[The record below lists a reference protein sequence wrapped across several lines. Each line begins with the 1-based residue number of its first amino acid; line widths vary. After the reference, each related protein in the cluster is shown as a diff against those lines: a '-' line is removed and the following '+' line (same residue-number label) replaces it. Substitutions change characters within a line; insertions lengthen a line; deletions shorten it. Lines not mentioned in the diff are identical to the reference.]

1 MKKIFLSSIT
11 FLIFYSLHADVTL
24 PKIFSDNMVLQRNKT
39 IPVWGWA
46 NANEKITVQFD
57 HQTKKTKA
65 DKNGK
70 WMVKL
75 DNESAGGPY
84 QLIVKGK
91 NTITIN
97 DVLVGE
103 VWICSGQSNM
113 EMPIEGWGQ
122 INNYQEE
129 ISNANYPMIRH
140 FKVPNQVS
148 SIPLTDVSGG
158 SWQICSPATAGD
170 FSAVAYFFGRE
181 LYNKLKVPIG
191 LLNTSWGGT
200 IVETW
205 TSRKAFENSDEFRN
219 MIADMPSL
227 KLGSLAKAR
236 TAETRKRVE
245 ALQGSL
251 DATNASTWKDLNTD
265 DSNWPQM
272 ELPNLWESQQIGDM
286 DGIVWFRKTINISAE
301 DAGKTATLFLS
312 MIDDNDITYVIGVKV
327 GSTDGYNAKR
337 EYTIAANI
345 LKEGKN
351 VIAVRVEDT
360 GGGGGIYGDSAD
372 MKLTSG
378 NDVMALSGRW
388 SFKVEKIAGGSVS
401 IGPNSYPT
409 LLFNAMVNPLI
420 PFAMEGVIWYQGESN
435 AGRAYQYSKAFPLM
449 INDWRS
455 RWGEG
460 DFPFYFV
467 QLASFNAANGN
478 SKNGSSWAEL
488 RESQTKTLSLPNTGM
503 AVTTDIG
510 NPTNIHPKDKQDVG
524 KRLAAIAFHNVYGE
538 NNVYSGPMYQ
548 SMKING
554 NKITISFTHTGS
566 GLMVKDKYG
575 YLTGFEI
582 AGANKKFHYA
592 KAYMDGS
599 DVVVY
604 SDDVPDPVAVRYGW
618 ADDAGEANLFNK
630 EGFPASPFRTDEW
643 KGITDGI
650 KYVIGQ

>member
-1 MKKIFLSSIT
+1 MKKILLSSLA
-11 FLIFYSLHADVTL
+11 FLICYSLNADVTL
-24 PKIFSDNMVLQRNKT
+24 PKIFSDNMVLQRNKV

-46 NANEKITVQFD
+46 KANEKITVQFD

-75 DNESAGGPY
+75 DNETAGGPY

-113 EMPIEGWGQ
+113 EMPIEGWGK
-122 INNYQEE
+122 INNYKEE
-129 ISNANYPMIRH
+129 IADANYPMIRH
-140 FKVPNQVS
+140 FKVPNEVS
-148 SIPLTDVSGG
+148 STPLEDVSGG

-205 TSRKAFENSDEFRN
+205 ASRKAFENSDEFKS
-219 MIADMPSL
+219 MIAGMPL
-227 KLGSLAKAR
+227 LNLDSLAKVK
-236 TAETRKRVE
+236 TQETRKRLE

-251 DATNASTWKDLNTD
+251 NVTDADTWKDAVTD
-265 DSNWPQM
+265 DSKWPQM
-272 ELPNLWESQQIGDM
+272 QLPNLWETQQIGDM
-286 DGIVWFRKTINISAE
+286 DGLVWFRKTVNISAE
-301 DAGKTATLFLS
+301 DAGKPAELFLS
-312 MIDDNDITYVIGVKV
+312 MIDDNDITYVNGVKV
-327 GSTDGYNAKR
+327 GNTDGYNVRRDYK
-337 EYTIAANI
+337 IPSGI

-360 GGGGGIYGDSAD
+360 GGGGGIYGNSDD
-372 MKLTSG
+372 MKLALGNNVISLAGNWYFRIEKITSG
-378 NDVMALSGRW
+378 AS
-388 SFKVEKIAGGSVS
+388 S

-455 RWGEG
+455 RRNEG
-460 DFPFYFV
+460 QFPFYFV

-478 SKNGSSWAEL
+478 SKSGSSWAEL

-510 NPTNIHPKDKQDVG
+510 NPSDIHPKDKQDVG
-524 KRLAAIAFHNVYGE
+524 KRLAAIAFHNVYGD

-548 SMKING
+548 SMKIDG
-554 NKITISFTHTGS
+554 NKIRISFTHTGT

-575 YLTGFEI
+575 YLKGFEI
-582 AGANKKFHYA
+582 AGADKKFYYA

-604 SDDVPDPVAVRYGW
+604 ADEVTDPVAVRYGW
-618 ADDAGEANLFNK
+618 ADDAGDDNLFNK
-630 EGFPASPFRTDEW
+630 EGFPGSPFRTDNW
-643 KGITDGI
+643 KGVTDDI

>member
-11 FLIFYSLHADVTL
+11 FLICCSLHAGVTL

-122 INNYQEE
+122 INNYQQE
-129 ISNANYPMIRH
+129 IANANYPMIRH

-158 SWQICSPATAGD
+158 SWKICSPATASD

-205 TSRKAFENSDEFRN
+205 TSRKAFENSDEFKN
-219 MIADMPSL
+219 MIAGMPSL
-227 KLGSLAKAR
+227 NLDSLAKER
-236 TAETRKRVE
+236 SAETLKRVE

-251 DATNASTWKDLNTD
+251 NAIDASTWKDLNTD

-272 ELPNLWESQQIGDM
+272 QLPNLWESQQIGDM

-312 MIDDNDITYVIGVKV
+312 MIDDNDITYLNGVKV
-327 GSTDGYNAKR
+327 GSTDGYNVKR
-337 EYTIAANI
+337 EYTIPANI

-360 GGGGGIYGDSAD
+360 GGGGGIYGDSAQ
-372 MKLTSG
+372 MKLSLG
-378 NDVMALSGRW
+378 NDIIALSGKW
-388 SFKVEKIAGGSVS
+388 NFKVEKIAGGSVS

-455 RWGEG
+455 RWNEG

-478 SKNGSSWAEL
+478 SKNGSTWAEL
-488 RESQTKTLSLPNTGM
+488 REAQTKTLSLPNTGM

-554 NKITISFTHTGS
+554 NKITVSFTHTGS

-599 DVVVY
+599 NVVVY
-604 SDDVPDPVAVRYGW
+604 SDDVPDPVAVHYGW

>member
-1 MKKIFLSSIT
+1 
-11 FLIFYSLHADVTL
+11 
-24 PKIFSDNMVLQRNKT
+24 
-39 IPVWGWA
+39 
-46 NANEKITVQFD
+46 D

-129 ISNANYPMIRH
+129 IANANYPMIRH

-158 SWQICSPATAGD
+158 NWQICSPATAGD

-205 TSRKAFENSDEFRN
+205 TSRKAFENSDEFKN
-219 MIADMPSL
+219 MIVGMPSL
-227 KLGSLAKAR
+227 NLDSLAKAR

-251 DATNASTWKDLNTD
+251 NAIDASTWNDLNTD

-272 ELPNLWESQQIGDM
+272 QLPNLWESQQIGDM
-286 DGIVWFRKTINISAE
+286 DGIVWFRTTINISAE

-312 MIDDNDITYVIGVKV
+312 MIDDNDITYLNGVKV
-327 GSTDGYNAKR
+327 GSTDGYNVKR
-337 EYTIAANI
+337 EYTIPANI

-372 MKLTSG
+372 MKLSLG
-378 NDVMALSGRW
+378 NNVIALSGKW
-388 SFKVEKIAGGSVS
+388 NFKVEKIAGGSVS

-435 AGRAYQYSKAFPLM
+435 AGRAHQYSKAFPLM

-455 RWGEG
+455 RWNEG

-467 QLASFNAANGN
+467 QLASFNAANGD

-524 KRLAAIAFHNVYGE
+524 KRLATIAFHNVYGE

-548 SMKING
+548 SMKITG
-554 NKITISFTHTGS
+554 NKITVNFTHTGS

-582 AGANKKFHYA
+582 AGADKKFHYA

-599 DVVVY
+599 NVVVY
-604 SDDVPDPVAVRYGW
+604 SDDV
-618 ADDAGEANLFNK
+618 
-630 EGFPASPFRTDEW
+630 
-643 KGITDGI
+643 
-650 KYVIGQ
+650 

>member
-11 FLIFYSLHADVTL
+11 FLICCSLHAGVTL

-129 ISNANYPMIRH
+129 IANANYPMIRH

-158 SWQICSPATAGD
+158 NWQICSPATAGD

-205 TSRKAFENSDEFRN
+205 TSRKAFENSDEFKN
-219 MIADMPSL
+219 MIVGMPSL
-227 KLGSLAKAR
+227 NLDSLAKAR

-251 DATNASTWKDLNTD
+251 NATDASTWKDLNTD

-272 ELPNLWESQQIGDM
+272 QLPNLWESQQIGDM

-312 MIDDNDITYVIGVKV
+312 MIDDNDITYLNGVKV
-327 GSTDGYNAKR
+327 GSTDGYNVKR
-337 EYTIAANI
+337 EYTIPANI

-372 MKLTSG
+372 MKLSLG
-378 NDVMALSGRW
+378 NNVIALSGKW
-388 SFKVEKIAGGSVS
+388 NFKVEKIAGGSVS

-455 RWGEG
+455 RWNEG

-478 SKNGSSWAEL
+478 SKNGSTWAEL
-488 RESQTKTLSLPNTGM
+488 REAQTKTLSLPNTGM

-548 SMKING
+548 SMKITG
-554 NKITISFTHTGS
+554 NKITVNLTHTGS

-582 AGANKKFHYA
+582 AGADKKFHYA

-599 DVVVY
+599 NVVVY
-604 SDDVPDPVAVRYGW
+604 SDDVPDPVAVHYGW

-630 EGFPASPFRTDEW
+630 EGFPALPFRTDEW

>member
-1 MKKIFLSSIT
+1 MKKIILSSIA
-11 FLIFYSLHADVTL
+11 FLLCYSLYANVKL

-46 NANEKITVQFD
+46 NPREKITVQFD
-57 HQTKKTKA
+57 RQIKKTTA

-91 NTITIN
+91 NTLIIN

-113 EMPIEGWGQ
+113 EMPIEGWGK
-122 INNYQEE
+122 INNYKEE
-129 ISNANYPMIRH
+129 IANANYPVIRH
-140 FKVPNQVS
+140 FKVPNKVS
-148 SIPLTDVSGG
+148 SIPLEDISGG

-205 TSRKAFENSDEFRN
+205 TSRKAFENSDEFKS
-219 MIADMPSL
+219 MIAGMPSL
-227 KLGSLAKAR
+227 NLDSLARVK
-236 TAETRKRVE
+236 TEETQKRIT

-251 DATNASTWKDLNTD
+251 KITNPDTWKDINID
-265 DSNWPQM
+265 DSKWPQM
-272 ELPNLWESQQIGDM
+272 QIPNLWETQQIGDM
-286 DGIVWFRKTINISAE
+286 DGIVWFRKTINITAAN
-301 DAGKTATLFLS
+301 AGKPATLFLS
-312 MIDDNDITYVIGVKV
+312 MIDDNDITYVNGVKV
-327 GSTDGYNAKR
+327 GSTIGYNVKR
-337 EYTIAANI
+337 EYTIPAGI

-372 MKLTSG
+372 VKLTLG
-378 NDVMALSGRW
+378 NEVMPLSGKW
-388 SFKVEKIAGGSVS
+388 NFSVEKIAGGSESV
-401 IGPNSYPT
+401 GPNSYPT
-409 LLFNAMVNPLI
+409 LLYNAMINPLI
-420 PFAMEGVIWYQGESN
+420 PFAMEGVIWYQGEAN
-435 AGRAYQYSKAFPLM
+435 AGRAYQYRKAFPLM

-478 SKNGSSWAEL
+478 SANGSSWAEL
-488 RESQTKTLSLPNTGM
+488 RESQTQTLSLPNTGM
-503 AVTTDIG
+503 AVTIDIG
-510 NPTNIHPKDKQDVG
+510 DSTNIHPKDKQDVG
-524 KRLAAIAFHNVYGE
+524 KRLAAIALHNVYVE

-548 SMKING
+548 SMKVDG
-554 NKITISFTHTGS
+554 NKIRISFTHLGS

-575 YLTGFEI
+575 YIKGFEI
-582 AGANKKFHYA
+582 AGADKKFHYA
-592 KAYMDGS
+592 KAFIDGS

-604 SDDVPDPVAVRYGW
+604 IDEVIEPVAVRYAW
-618 ADDAGEANLFNK
+618 ADDAGEANLFNE
-630 EGFPASPFRTDEW
+630 EGFPASSFRTDNW
-643 KGITDGI
+643 KGITEET
-650 KYVIGQ
+650 KYTIER

>member
-1 MKKIFLSSIT
+1 MKKIILSSIV
-11 FLIFYSLHADVTL
+11 FLLCYSLYANVKL
-24 PKIFSDNMVLQRNKT
+24 PRIFSDNMVLQRNKL

-46 NANEKITVQFD
+46 NPHEKITVQFD
-57 HQTKKTKA
+57 HQTKKTTA

-75 DNESAGGPY
+75 DNEIAGGPF

-113 EMPIEGWGQ
+113 EFPIEGWGKV
-122 INNYQEE
+122 NNYKEE
-129 ISNANYPMIRH
+129 IANANYPMIRH
-140 FKVPNQVS
+140 FKVPNMVS
-148 SIPLTDVSGG
+148 CTPMDDVSGG

-181 LYNKLKVPIG
+181 LFNKLKVPIG

-205 TSRKAFENSDEFRN
+205 TSRKAFENSDEFKS
-219 MIADMPSL
+219 MIAGMPLLNLDSM
-227 KLGSLAKAR
+227 AKVK
-236 TAETRKRVE
+236 TQETRKRLL

-251 DATNASTWKDLNTD
+251 NNTDADTWKDVHTD
-265 DSNWPQM
+265 DSKWPQM
-272 ELPNLWESQQIGDM
+272 QIPNLWETQQIGDL
-286 DGIVWFRKTINISAE
+286 DGFVWFRKTVNITAAN
-301 DAGKTATLFLS
+301 AGKPATLFLS
-312 MIDDNDITYVIGVKV
+312 MIDDNDITYVNGIKV
-327 GSTDGYNAKR
+327 GSTVGYNVKR
-337 EYTIAANI
+337 EYNIPAGI

-360 GGGGGIYGDSAD
+360 GGGGGIYGDGAD
-372 MKLTSG
+372 MKLTLG
-378 NDVMALSGRW
+378 NEVMPLAGKWNFR
-388 SFKVEKIAGGSVS
+388 VEKIAGGSES

-409 LLFNAMVNPLI
+409 LLYNAMINPLI
-420 PFAMEGVIWYQGESN
+420 PFAMEGAIWYQGESN
-435 AGRAYQYSKAFPLM
+435 AGRAYQYRKAFPLM

-460 DFPFYFV
+460 NFPFYFV
-467 QLASFNAANGN
+467 QLASYNAANGN
-478 SKNGSSWAEL
+478 SVNGSSWAEL

-510 NPTNIHPKDKQDVG
+510 DSGNIHPKDKQDVG
-524 KRLAAIAFHNVYGE
+524 KRLAEIAFHNVYGE

-548 SMKING
+548 SMKMEG
-554 NKITISFTHTGS
+554 NKIRISFTHTGT

-575 YLTGFEI
+575 YIKGFEI
-582 AGANKKFHYA
+582 AGADKKFHYA
-592 KAYMDGS
+592 KAYVDGS
-599 DVVVY
+599 DVVVFN
-604 SDDVPDPVAVRYGW
+604 DDIANPVAVRYAW

-630 EGFPASPFRTDEW
+630 EGFPASSFRTDDW
-643 KGITDGI
+643 KGMTDDI
-650 KYVIGQ
+650 KYAIGQ

>member
-227 KLGSLAKAR
+227 NLDSLAKAR

-312 MIDDNDITYVIGVKV
+312 MIDDNDITYVNGVKV

-372 MKLTSG
+372 MKLTLG
-378 NDVMALSGRW
+378 NNAIALSGKW
-388 SFKVEKIAGGSVS
+388 NFKVEKIAGGSVS

-455 RWGEG
+455 RWNEG

-467 QLASFNAANGN
+467 QLASFNAANGD

-554 NKITISFTHTGS
+554 NKITVSFTHTGS

-592 KAYMDGS
+592 KAYMDGR
-599 DVVVY
+599 DVAVY

-630 EGFPASPFRTDEW
+630 EGVPASPFRTDEW

>member
-1 MKKIFLSSIT
+1 MKKIFLSSLT
-11 FLIFYSLHADVTL
+11 FLVCCSLYADVTL

-39 IPVWGWA
+39 IPVWGSA
-46 NANEKITVQFD
+46 NANEKITVEFD

-70 WMVKL
+70 WMVRL
-75 DNESAGGPY
+75 DNETAGGPY

-91 NTITIN
+91 NTIIIN

-113 EMPIEGWGQ
+113 EMPIEGWGK
-122 INNYQEE
+122 IDNYKEE
-129 ISNANYPMIRH
+129 IANANYPMIRH

-148 SIPLTDVSGG
+148 STPLTDVSDG

-205 TSRKAFENSDEFRN
+205 TSRKAFENSDEFKS
-219 MIADMPSL
+219 MIAGMPSL
-227 KLGSLAKAR
+227 NLDSLAKVK
-236 TAETRKRVE
+236 TQETRKRLE

-251 DATNASTWKDLNTD
+251 DVTDVDTWKDAGTN
-265 DSNWPQM
+265 DSKWPKMQ
-272 ELPNLWESQQIGDM
+272 LPNLWESQQIGDL
-286 DGIVWFRKTINISAE
+286 DGFVWFRKAINISAE
-301 DAGKTATLFLS
+301 DAGKTGTLYLS
-312 MIDDNDITYVIGVKV
+312 MIDDNDITYVNGVKV
-327 GSTDGYNAKR
+327 GSTDGYNVKR
-337 EYTIAANI
+337 EYTVPENI
-345 LKEGKN
+345 LKEGRN
-351 VIAVRVEDT
+351 MIAVRVEDT

-372 MKLTSG
+372 MKISIGT
-378 NDVMALSGRW
+378 DVINLAGKWKFR
-388 SFKVEKIAGGSVS
+388 VEKITSGSSS

-478 SKNGSSWAEL
+478 SNNGSTWAEL

-503 AVTTDIG
+503 AVTADIG
-510 NPTNIHPKDKQDVG
+510 DATNIHPKDKQDVG
-524 KRLAAIAFHNVYGE
+524 KRLAAIAFHDVYGE
-538 NNVYSGPMYQ
+538 NIVYSGPMYQ

-554 NKITISFTHTGS
+554 NKIVISFTHTGS

-575 YLTGFEI
+575 YLKGFEI
-582 AGANKKFHYA
+582 AGADRKFHYA

-604 SDDVPDPVAVRYGW
+604 ADEVTDPVAVRYGW
-618 ADDAGEANLFNK
+618 ADDAGDDNLFNK
-630 EGFPASPFRTDEW
+630 EGFPASPFRTDNW
-643 KGITDGI
+643 KGITDDI

>member
-11 FLIFYSLHADVTL
+11 FLICCSLHAGVTL

-129 ISNANYPMIRH
+129 IANANYPMIRH

-158 SWQICSPATAGD
+158 SWKICSPATAGD

-205 TSRKAFENSDEFRN
+205 TSRKAFENSDEFKN
-219 MIADMPSL
+219 MIAGMPSL
-227 KLGSLAKAR
+227 NLDSLAKER
-236 TAETRKRVE
+236 SAETLKRVE

-251 DATNASTWKDLNTD
+251 NAIDASTWKDLNTD

-272 ELPNLWESQQIGDM
+272 QLPNLWESQQIGDM

-301 DAGKTATLFLS
+301 GAGKTATLFLS
-312 MIDDNDITYVIGVKV
+312 MIDDNDITYLNGVKV
-327 GSTDGYNAKR
+327 GSTDGYNVKR
-337 EYTIAANI
+337 EYTIPANI

-372 MKLTSG
+372 MKLSLG
-378 NDVMALSGRW
+378 NNVIALSGKW
-388 SFKVEKIAGGSVS
+388 NFKVEKIAGGSVS

-455 RWGEG
+455 RWNEG

-467 QLASFNAANGN
+467 QLASFNAANGD

-554 NKITISFTHTGS
+554 NKIVISFTHTGS

-582 AGANKKFHYA
+582 AGADKKFHYA

-599 DVVVY
+599 NVVVY
-604 SDDVPDPVAVRYGW
+604 SDDVPDPVAVHYGW

>member
-227 KLGSLAKAR
+227 NLDSLAKAR

-312 MIDDNDITYVIGVKV
+312 MIDDNDITYVNGVKV

-455 RWGEG
+455 RWNEG

-467 QLASFNAANGN
+467 QLASFNAANGD

-592 KAYMDGS
+592 KAYMDGR